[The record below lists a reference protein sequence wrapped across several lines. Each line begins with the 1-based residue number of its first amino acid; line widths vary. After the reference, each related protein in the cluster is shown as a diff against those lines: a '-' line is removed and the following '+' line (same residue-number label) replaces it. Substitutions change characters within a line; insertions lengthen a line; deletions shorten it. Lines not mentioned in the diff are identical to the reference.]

1 MTDRKRIRLVVQTIS
16 YRIDRMLNDKS
27 PKTFFQYS
35 GENIVEVVD
44 ELQRE
49 YRGDAVI
56 SRTPTGIVAHISPAA
71 RFDGQRDVSDEML
84 FWSMPPI
91 RVASAPLS
99 GKARK

>member
-1 MTDRKRIRLVVQTIS
+1 MTDRRLIQSIS
-16 YRIDRMLNDKS
+16 YRIDRMLTDKS
-27 PKTFFQYS
+27 PKMFFPYM
-35 GENIVEVVD
+35 GENIVDIVD
-44 ELQRE
+44 ALQRD